1 MHNSEIYQS
10 FNNNVFNIDIYKGI
24 DDIDFS
30 LDMTSVQSSVVDNS
44 DALEVTR
51 IIMAYSEQIEKLD
64 IKDSSDTVIL
74 STVRAPHDE
83 V

>member
-10 FNNNVFNIDIYKGI
+10 FNNNVFDIDIYRAI
-24 DDIDFS
+24 DNTDFS
-30 LDMTSVQSSVVDNS
+30 LDMASVQNSVTDNN
-44 DALEVTR
+44 DALAVTR
-51 IIMAYSEQIEKLD
+51 IIMAYSQEIEKLD

>member
-10 FNNNVFNIDIYKGI
+10 FNNNVFDIDIYRAI
-24 DDIDFS
+24 DNTDFS
-30 LDMTSVQSSVVDNS
+30 LDMASVQNSVTDNN
-44 DALEVTR
+44 DALAVTR
-51 IIMAYSEQIEKLD
+51 IIMAYSQEIEKLD

-74 STVRAPHDE
+74 STVRATHDE